1 MAEQQHLFEYLL
13 RLGDNCLILG
23 HRLSEWCGHGPAL
36 EEDLA
41 LANVALDLIGQTRLW
56 LTLAGQVE
64 GRGRDEDALTYLR
77 DAGEFRNLLLV
88 EQPNGHYG
96 YTTARQFYF
105 DAWHYYLL
113 QDLSKSQYPEI
124 IEIAKKSLKEV
135 TYHLERSSDWVECL
149 GDGTDESHQRMQ
161 EAIDDLWMYTG
172 ELFEMDTVDRAL
184 LAKGIAVDL
193 ESLREPW
200 LQHVKATLSDATLT
214 LPKASWMQQG
224 GKHGVHSEHL
234 GYILAEMQFLQRA
247 YPNATW

>member
-1 MAEQQHLFEYLL
+1 
-13 RLGDNCLILG
+13 
-23 HRLSEWCGHGPAL
+23 
-36 EEDLA
+36 
-41 LANVALDLIGQTRLW
+41 
-56 LTLAGQVE
+56 
-64 GRGRDEDALTYLR
+64 
-77 DAGEFRNLLLV
+77 
-88 EQPNGHYG
+88 
-96 YTTARQFYF
+96 
-105 DAWHYYLL
+105 
-113 QDLSKSQYPEI
+113 
-124 IEIAKKSLKEV
+124 
-135 TYHLERSSDWVECL
+135 
-149 GDGTDESHQRMQ
+149 MQ